1 MEIEKNVA
9 TPQAQFKLGMKAL
22 LPSLAAVAPFGIIGG
37 AITALALKNVLG
49 AAIMSVAVFA
59 GRSQLI
65 GLQLDKDGSPLFVVF
80 AACLIVNLRNLLY
93 GATVAPHFKHLSWK
107 WKFLLAFLLS
117 DQNFAI
123 SIPHLIKESRTA
135 SAPYRHYFFLGGGLV
150 VWLTWS
156 VTAVLG
162 AALASQVPS
171 NIGLDFVP
179 HLAFIAIL
187 VPAIKDFPALA
198 AALVAGVASV
208 ALAGLPWSAGLF
220 VGGVSGIIAGMV
232 MESRRAKTIVIEE
245 VS

>member
-1 MEIEKNVA
+1 MEIEKNIA
-9 TPQAQFKLGMKAL
+9 SPKAQFQLGVRAL

-37 AITALALKNVLG
+37 AITALAMKNALG
-49 AAIMSVAVFA
+49 AAVISISVFA

-93 GATVAPHFKHLSWK
+93 GATVAPHFKPLSWK
-107 WKFLLAFLLS
+107 WKFVLAFLLS

-123 SIPHLIKESRTA
+123 STPHLVKEAHTA
-135 SAPYRHYFFLGGGLV
+135 NAPFRHYFFLGGGTI

-156 VTAVLG
+156 VTAALG

-187 VPAIKDFPALA
+187 VPAIQDAPALA
-198 AALVAGVASV
+198 AALVAGAASV

-220 VGGVSGIIAGMV
+220 VGGVAGILAGV
-232 MESRRAKTIVIEE
+232 AAESRRA
-245 VS
+245 